1 MKAEAMRAEA
11 LHAAAMA
18 GGPAAELRSR
28 RVTAPLVGGS
38 GGGDAQISLT
48 IDVDVQVRV
57 MPEKAKTTLW
67 SLLLPLPSQSPHYQ
81 KLDSYPHP
89 AL

>member
-11 LHAAAMA
+11 LHAAAVA

-48 IDVDVQVRV
+48 IDVDVQVRST
-57 MPEKAKTTLW
+57 PQQAKKPLW
-67 SLLLPLPSQSPHYQ
+67 SLPPPLPSC
-81 KLDSYPHP
+81 
-89 AL
+89 